1 MSVCF
6 EICNEMEGG
15 NKEKQSSQ
23 KKLQKILKQFIRHII
38 TAYYHNVL
46 SQRIS
51 TTYNN
56 DI

>member
-1 MSVCF
+1 MWMSVCF

-38 TAYYHNVL
+38 TAYYHSVL
-46 SQRIS
+46 S
-51 TTYNN
+51 
-56 DI
+56 